1 MKTNKSNLNSF
12 ENSNNKPNVSV
23 EKNRLDLKGFGKRFY
38 RERMG
43 EGRFRSFTITCKDS
57 DLWIGI
63 DPENFK
69 FEMIEYAQ
77 KKLFE
82 LRYKLESYISENSQF
97 QTSFIPVETKTGDPY
112 IAIEMSKASKIAGTG
127 PMASVAGAFS
137 EYIGKTIQKQFRI
150 EEIVVENGGDIYF
163 KLRKDL
169 VLSVYAGESP
179 LSGKIGVEI
188 PASATPLGICTSAGT
203 VGPSISFG
211 KADAVMIASKNTA
224 LADAFATAY
233 GNKVKRAEDI
243 EKVLCEVKLNKKIL
257 STVIICEGKVGILGQ
272 FKIKSIEFS

>member
-12 ENSNNKPNVSV
+12 ENSSNEPKVPV
-23 EKNRLDLKGFGKRFY
+23 EKNRLNLSGFGKRFY

-43 EGRFRSFTITCKDS
+43 ESRFRSFTITCKDS

-63 DPENFK
+63 DPESFK
-69 FEMIEYAQ
+69 FEMIDFARN
-77 KKLFE
+77 KLIE
-82 LRYKLESYISENSQF
+82 LRYKLESYISENPQF
-97 QTSFIPVETKTGDPY
+97 QTSFVPVETKKGDPY
-112 IAIEMSKASKIAGTG
+112 IAIEMSKVSKIAGTG
-127 PMASVAGAFS
+127 PMATVAGAFS
-137 EYIGKTIQKQFRI
+137 EYIGKTIQKQFRVD
-150 EEIVVENGGDIYF
+150 EIVVENGGDIYF
-163 KLRKDL
+163 KLKKDL

-233 GNKVKRAEDI
+233 GNKVKSVEDI
-243 EKVLCEVKLNKKIL
+243 ATVLSEVKLNKKIL
-257 STVIICEGKVGILGQ
+257 STVIICEGKVGIWGQ
-272 FKIKSIEFS
+272 FKIKPIEFN